1 MADRTAVGDAT
12 GQSASPPGAGARK
25 TRGGR
30 RKGTRYLSLTAVL
43 KANRELD
50 VDAAAGKLK
59 APNGGVRQYVRMEDL
74 ADKIGSPIGTLRDLL
89 RENRLIWA
97 EREEWPSE

>member
-1 MADRTAVGDAT
+1 MSTRRP
-12 GQSASPPGAGARK
+12 ASF
-25 TRGGR
+25 
-30 RKGTRYLSLTAVL
+30 
-43 KANRELD
+43 
-50 VDAAAGKLK
+50 K

-74 ADKIGSPIGTLRDLL
+74 ADKIGALIGTLRDLL